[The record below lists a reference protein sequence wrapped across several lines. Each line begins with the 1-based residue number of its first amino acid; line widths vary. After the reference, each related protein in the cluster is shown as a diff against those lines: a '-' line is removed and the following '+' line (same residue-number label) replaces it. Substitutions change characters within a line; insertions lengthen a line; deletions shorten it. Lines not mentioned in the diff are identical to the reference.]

1 MLVFFGI
8 LGVLGVLLVCG
19 GSSLDEPKSQDDRL
33 NLGLGVFVFTVVLS
47 VIMAVLL

>member
-8 LGVLGVLLVCG
+8 VGVIGFLLVCG
-19 GSSLDEPKSQDDRL
+19 GSSLDEPKSKDARL
-33 NLGLGVFVFTVVLS
+33 NLGLGIFVFTVVLS